1 MNVMK
6 MFDLTGKVAVITGA
20 GNGLGF
26 QFAEAMAEAGADVVC
41 GDIDMENDER
51 TAEHVRRIGR
61 KALVVKCDVT
71 REAEVAAL
79 FQAADKAFGGVDIA
93 FANAGIADP
102 APQPLHDYPSDNWHA
117 VLAVNLTGVFYTDR
131 EALKIMSRQRRG
143 KLINVASMWGL
154 AGASSVL
161 PLPAYN
167 ATKGA
172 VVNLTRE
179 LALEYAAQN
188 IQVNALCPGFFHT
201 RIADGAYDNPDFV
214 ATINAFT
221 PMGRMAEASEI
232 KGSAL
237 YLASAASSYT
247 TGLMLV
253 TDGGCMAK

>member
-20 GNGLGF
+20 GNGLGY
-26 QFAEAMAEAGADVVC
+26 QFAEAMAEAGANVVC
-41 GDIDMENDER
+41 GDIDMENNER
-51 TAEHVRRIGR
+51 TAAHVRQIGR
-61 KALVVKCDVT
+61 KALVVRCDVT

-154 AGASSVL
+154 GGASRVL
-161 PLPAYN
+161 SL
-167 ATKGA
+167 GG

-188 IQVNALCPGFFHT
+188 IQVNALCPGFFRT

-214 ATINAFT
+214 ATISAFT

-232 KGSAL
+232 KGTAL

>member
-1 MNVMK
+1 M
-6 MFDLTGKVAVITGA
+6 
-20 GNGLGF
+20 
-26 QFAEAMAEAGADVVC
+26 
-41 GDIDMENDER
+41 
-51 TAEHVRRIGR
+51 RRIGR
-61 KALVVKCDVT
+61 KALAVKCDVT
-71 REAEVAAL
+71 CEAEVAAL
-79 FQAADKAFGGVDIA
+79 FQAAEKTFGSVDIA

-102 APQPLHDYPSDNWHA
+102 APQPLHHYPSDNWHT

-154 AGASSVL
+154 AGSSSVL
-161 PLPAYN
+161 PLPGYN

-188 IQVNALCPGFFHT
+188 IQVNALCPGFFRT
-201 RIADGAYDNPDFV
+201 RIASGAYDNPDLV
-214 ATINAFT
+214 AAINAFT
-221 PMGRMAEASEI
+221 PMARIAEASEI

>member
-6 MFDLTGKVAVITGA
+6 MFDLTGMVGFITGA
-20 GNGLGF
+20 GTGVGCL
-26 QFAEAMAEAGADVVC
+26 FAAAWAEAGADVVC
-41 GDIDMENDER
+41 GDIDMENNER
-51 TAEHVRRIGR
+51 SAERVRQIG
-61 KALVVKCDVT
+61 KIALVVKCDVT

-201 RIADGAYDNPDFV
+201 RIAGGAYDNPDFV
-214 ATINAFT
+214 ATISAFT
-221 PMGRMAEASEI
+221 PMGRLAEASEI
-232 KGSAL
+232 KGTAL